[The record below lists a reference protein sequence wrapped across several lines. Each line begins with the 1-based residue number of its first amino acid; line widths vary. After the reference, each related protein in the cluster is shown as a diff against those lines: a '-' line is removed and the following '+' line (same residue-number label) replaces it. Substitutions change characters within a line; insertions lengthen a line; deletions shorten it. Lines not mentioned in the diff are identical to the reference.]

1 MRLGLLMITL
11 FSALGLAVVGVQAA
25 PWTSAGGLSPAADD
39 LLSQI
44 GGYEICK
51 PVDATQTVS
60 VCSPIDPDDV
70 EDGDA
75 DGDGGDD
82 E

>member
-1 MRLGLLMITL
+1 MRLGLVMITL
-11 FSALGLAVVGVQAA
+11 LSALGLAVMGAQAA
-25 PWTSAGGLSPAADD
+25 PWTNAAGLGSTSET

-44 GGYEICK
+44 GYEICK
-51 PVDATQTVS
+51 PVYATQTVS
-60 VCSPIDPDDV
+60 VCSPVDPDDV
-70 EDGDA
+70 EGGDD

>member
-1 MRLGLLMITL
+1 MRIGLLMITL
-11 FSALGLAVVGVQAA
+11 FSALGLAVVGAQAA
-25 PWTSAGGLSPAADD
+25 PWTSAGGFSSVSDD

-44 GGYEICK
+44 GYEICK

-70 EDGDA
+70 EDGDG

>member
-1 MRLGLLMITL
+1 MRIGLLMITL
-11 FSALGLAVVGVQAA
+11 FSALGLAVVGAQAA
-25 PWTSAGGLSPAADD
+25 PWTSEDGLGPVSDH

-44 GGYEICK
+44 GYEICK

-70 EDGDA
+70 EDGDG